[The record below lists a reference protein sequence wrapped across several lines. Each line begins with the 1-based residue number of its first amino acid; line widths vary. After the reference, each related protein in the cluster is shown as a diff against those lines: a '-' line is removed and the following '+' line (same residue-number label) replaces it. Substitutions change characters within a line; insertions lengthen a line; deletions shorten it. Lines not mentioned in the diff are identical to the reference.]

1 MGLED
6 LNNSLY
12 RRGTEDTP
20 IDWKRE
26 VASPV
31 MVTTSAPMV
40 EPEGDGSLAFLGAHT
55 RAIRFGV
62 MGFIALLIIGGG
74 WWFGGDSIVA
84 QFNGLQVTVTGP
96 QQAKSGELVTYT
108 LDYANHAFGTKK
120 NVLLTPQVSGVFV
133 LEGEGRMLE
142 PLTLETLGLWQS
154 GRLEFSGRWYGNAGD
169 RPAFT
174 ATVSAADYAA
184 VQSEQNT
191 VLTAA
196 LADISMTGPSEVA
209 DGQRVEYRINI
220 TNTSEVPLENVVV
233 DLRLPAG
240 LSSVSVS
247 SDFLPVEGKVVNWK
261 TLPVGATATLNV
273 RGNLNIRV
281 GEVKTLGFA
290 LNDTTTLQS
299 VATNEKIAKGVLSP
313 VALSQFVNGGSE
325 LTVRSG
331 AELRFL
337 IRAQNQTVRGLRDGI
352 LKVKIDS
359 PYIDYGSLKLPA
371 GNFDQATKT
380 VIFRASDV
388 PALQSLAPG
397 ATAETTFSFALR
409 SNLAAEE
416 LRAEGLTFET
426 LATFD
431 SADIPSPVGA
441 NKTVPSNV
449 TMVRIVGERSISV
462 QGKYTAGAMP
472 MRVGESTEYTLRV
485 MVSTRMSKLGVGRY
499 VATLPTG
506 VTYLGTADEYAKK
519 ELRYNDR
526 TGEIVWEV
534 GAIDPGRE
542 KSVSFRVQVTP
553 SANQANQSPK
563 LLATGVFTADD
574 AFADERVRLT
584 TPEKTTALPEDASVI
599 RTNYT
604 VKR

>member
-31 MVTTSAPMV
+31 VVTASTPMV
-40 EPEGDGSLAFLGAHT
+40 EPEGEGSLAFLGAHT

-62 MGFIALLIIGGG
+62 MGFIVLLIIGGA
-74 WWFGGDSIVA
+74 WWFGGDTLVA
-84 QFNGLQVTVTGP
+84 QFNGLQVTVAGP
-96 QQAKSGELVTYT
+96 VQAKSGELVTYT
-108 LDYANHAFGTKK
+108 LDYANHAFGSKK
-120 NVLLTPQVSGVFV
+120 NVVLMPSTSGVFV
-133 LEGEGRMLE
+133 LEGDKRILE
-142 PLTLETLGLWQS
+142 PLTLESLGIWQS
-154 GRLEFSGRWYGNAGD
+154 GRLEFSGRWYGSAGD
-169 RPAFT
+169 RPVFAASVT
-174 ATVSAADYAA
+174 ATDHAA
-184 VQSEQNT
+184 VQSEQST
-191 VLTAA
+191 VLTQA

-209 DGQRVEYRINI
+209 DGQRVEYKIDI
-220 TNTSEVPLENVVV
+220 TNTSETPLENIVV

-240 LSSVSVS
+240 LNSVSIS
-247 SDFLPVEGKVVNWK
+247 SDFLPVEGRVVNWK

-299 VATNEKIAKGVLSP
+299 VATNEKIARGVLSP

-325 LTVRSG
+325 VKVRSG

-388 PALQSLAPG
+388 SALQSLAPG
-397 ATAETTFSFALR
+397 ATAEATFNFSLR
-409 SNLAAEE
+409 GNLAAEE

-449 TMVRIVGERSISV
+449 TAVRIAGERAIQV

-485 MVSTRMSKLGVGRY
+485 VVSTQMSKLGVGRY

-519 ELRYNDR
+519 ELRYNER

-553 SANQANQSPK
+553 SANQAGQSPK

-584 TPEKTTALPEDASVI
+584 TAEKTTALPEDAGI
-599 RTNYT
+599 PRTNYT